1 MYEAKCQRRNLI
13 WDRNFGVISFKRL
26 FKVHGAGWELSLWR
40 KEYRRRRK
48 KEKKAWGGLPQSQRN
63 PMVLFSSSV
72 YAFARGHN
80 HNVSCINAL
89 PYYKSLLFEA
99 LCVVTSLGLADPS
112 LFHAS
117 FYSYFIFISLFLASL
132 HKERVYVQ
140 YVFVFTNQSFST

>member
-1 MYEAKCQRRNLI
+1 MESSASRDYLKSMVLDESFLCGERNI
-13 WDRNFGVISFKRL
+13 
-26 FKVHGAGWELSLWR
+26 E
-40 KEYRRRRK
+40 EERK

-117 FYSYFIFISLFLASL
+117 FYSYFIFISLCSG
-132 HKERVYVQ
+132 
-140 YVFVFTNQSFST
+140 FST